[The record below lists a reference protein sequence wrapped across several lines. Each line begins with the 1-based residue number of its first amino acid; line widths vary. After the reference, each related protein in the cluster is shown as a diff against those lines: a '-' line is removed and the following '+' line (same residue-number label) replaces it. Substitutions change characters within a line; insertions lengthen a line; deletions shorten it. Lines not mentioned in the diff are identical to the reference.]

1 MRNFPIFLNLANRR
15 VLVLGDGEVAVRKG
29 EPLARAGAIVV
40 YAARFEAADLIGC
53 VLAVGADAPEAE
65 LLALS
70 AAAQAAGL
78 PVNVVDRPELCSF
91 IMPAVVDRDPLTIA
105 ISSAGTAPVLA
116 RMVRARIELL
126 LPPALGRLAL
136 LADSFKAELR
146 RRMPDLAR
154 RRRVL
159 DQVLAGPAAE
169 LVFAGREAEART
181 AFAQAIEAGDVP
193 AEGIVFLVASGPGD
207 SDLLTLRALRL
218 MGEADAIVFEPDIGA
233 AVLET
238 ARRDAQRYPVPD
250 AAAAREIVV
259 SLARAGAKIVRLL
272 PGAAPGAT
280 AELVMLADLAIRA
293 EFVPG
298 VGGLLGDPAAVDGER
313 RTGDGGGGLR
323 A

>member
-1 MRNFPIFLNLANRR
+1 MRNFPIFLNLAGRR
-15 VLVLGDGEVAVRKG
+15 VLVLGDGEVAARKG
-29 EPLARAGAIVV
+29 EPLARSGATVV
-40 YAARFEAADLIGC
+40 YATRFDPADLVGC
-53 VLAVGADAPEAE
+53 VLVVGADAPEAE
-65 LLALS
+65 LVALS
-70 AAAQAAGL
+70 AAAQAVGL

-91 IMPAVVDRDPLTIA
+91 IMPALVDRDPITIA
-105 ISSAGTAPVLA
+105 ISSAGSAPVLA
-116 RMVRARIELL
+116 RMVRARIEAL

-136 LADSFKAELR
+136 LADSFKSDLR
-146 RRMPDLAR
+146 RRMPDVAR

-169 LVFAGREAEART
+169 LVFAGREAEARV
-181 AFAQAIEAGDVP
+181 AFAQGIEEGDVP
-193 AEGIVFLVASGPGD
+193 AKGIVFLVAAGPGE

-218 MGEADAIVFEPDIGA
+218 LGEADAIVFEPDIGP

-250 AAAAREIVV
+250 AAAAREAMLGLVKT
-259 SLARAGAKIVRLL
+259 GAKIVRLL
-272 PGAAPGAT
+272 AGNAPGAA
-280 AELVMLADLAIRA
+280 AELTLLTDLAITA

-298 VGGLLGDPAAVDGER
+298 VSGSLGDPAAVHGER